1 MATTNLD
8 DPRIIEFAY
17 GFVLDAAARPGA
29 VPESVPEPPVADA
42 PVNVDGDVVEMG
54 TRKPLADFVVRID
67 PPGIDVHTDAT
78 GHYAFRGVPVGGA
91 KISVSRPGYD
101 RAEDT
106 IDVKAGEVTTARLW
120 LRNQSY
126 AEQGIVGVYHKES
139 TEVTHRAISM
149 DGERYSELD
158 NAFAYRKKLT
168 RDCTCNGREPAGLA
182 PIDISLD
189 TTLRPGDVV
198 ATTTGLV
205 AFSGAKPDGAQPG
218 EFTPVASYPGLT
230 ATIRARLGEMKV
242 APVHADVTED
252 YTASI
257 DVARAMRDAKPRA
270 ALN

>member
-1 MATTNLD
+1 MRRRMTPVLTLALVISATAGLRPASAGIFDFLFGTPD
-8 DPRIIEFAY
+8 HAAEERARSAAPGASQSGAFANPS
-17 GFVLDAAARPGA
+17 DAAQAPLPPIGGGYAR
-29 VPESVPEPPVADA
+29 S
-42 PVNVDGDVVEMG
+42 
-54 TRKPLADFVVRID
+54 
-67 PPGIDVHTDAT
+67 T
-78 GHYAFRGVPVGGA
+78 GHCVRLCDGKHFPVHGRGEMSPTAMCQAFCPASVTKVFFGGQL
-91 KISVSRPGYD
+91 D
-101 RAEDT
+101 RA
-106 IDVKAGEVTTARLW
+106 V
-120 LRNQSY
+120 
-126 AEQGIVGVYHKES
+126 
-139 TEVTHRAISM
+139 SM

-168 RDCTCNGREPAGLA
+168 SDCTCNGREPAGLA

-205 AFSGAKPDGAQPG
+205 AFSGAKADAAQAG

-230 ATIRARLGEMKV
+230 ATIRARLGEIKV

-257 DVARAMRDAKPRA
+257 DVARAMRDVKPRA